1 MKKARRRFVGGPAL
15 FKRHFLRDV
24 ALDERGRDRGKAQP
38 LLHHRRRDEEA
49 RGDLRARD
57 DVVDV
62 REGACAREV
71 VDARRVASVPVTKS

>member
-1 MKKARRRFVGGPAL
+1 M
-15 FKRHFLRDV
+15 
-24 ALDERGRDRGKAQP
+24 GRSEVDRGF
-38 LLHHRRRDEEA
+38 DEEA

-62 REGACAREV
+62 REGVRAREV

>member
-1 MKKARRRFVGGPAL
+1 MTSVAGRFPEALLIAPSRARAEGRRFVG
-15 FKRHFLRDV
+15 RSEV
-24 ALDERGRDRGKAQP
+24 DRGF
-38 LLHHRRRDEEA
+38 DEEA

-71 VDARRVASVPVTKS
+71 VDARRVAAVPVTKS